1 MDTKI
6 DAGQPDDVRP
16 ERPDNG
22 CPERPLRRDAE
33 RNRQRILAAAA
44 EVFTERGLDVS
55 LDEVARQAGVG
66 VGTVY
71 RRFADKDELIDT
83 LFIGY
88 VNNMAA
94 IAERALEMPDPEE
107 ALYWFFEQWIEAL
120 ATNRGLR
127 QLLMFA
133 TYAGD
138 RVSYARTRFAPLVNE
153 IVTRA
158 QATGRVRQ
166 DLYGTDIPFIGL
178 MLSSAAEYAQQM
190 RPDIWRRYL
199 TLLIDGIYS
208 SRGETTPLPVSPLS
222 PLEMETVMRG
232 RAPRR

>member
-1 MDTKI
+1 VAKASGA
-6 DAGQPDDVRP
+6 DAS
-16 ERPDNG
+16 RPDG
-22 CPERPLRRDAE
+22 ESAERPLRRDAE

-55 LDEVARQAGVG
+55 LDEVAKHAGVG

-71 RRFADKDELIDT
+71 RRFADKDELVDT

-88 VNNMAA
+88 VNNLAA

-107 ALYWFFEQWIEAL
+107 ALFWFFDQWMAVL
-120 ATNRGLR
+120 VTNMGLR

-138 RVSYARTRFAPLVNE
+138 RVSYARTRFAPLVNAL
-153 IVTRA
+153 VARA
-158 QATGRVRQ
+158 QANGRVRA
-166 DLYGTDIPFIGL
+166 DLAGTDIPFIGL
-178 MLSSAAEYAQQM
+178 MLSSAAEYAQQL

-208 SRGETTPLPVSPLS
+208 SRDSTTPLPVPPLTA
-222 PLEMETVMRG
+222 PEMETVMQG